1 MGMFKSLTLTS
12 GDHPVDQ
19 LSAVLGQA
27 VQFVYTCWD
36 RIVLNGYLERL
47 QRPEYLVHFFHDVVG
62 IACIEP
68 AVLEQRTNAYK
79 AWVRRI
85 TDEQGIPVLSAT
97 RGTRKEELVMPYY
110 RRLKGTQGVACV
122 LTSLEQGRTFVSYTP
137 RWKLA
142 SGDANYRQIKACRKR
157 FLHYY
162 WYVLDPVMG
171 PMSVRVASYFP
182 FNVTCYLNGHS
193 FVAQELT
200 REGVRFRKADNAF
213 LGVADVA
220 TLQATADRVSAALL
234 QRRCTYWVR
243 RLVPVFSPVERAA
256 LAPGYRFSMAQMEL
270 ATDVIFKRS
279 APLKALFQRACEL
292 GVLVGG
298 AERTSQLFGRRIT
311 HHYQGKLQTVLGQR
325 EIGHPVMRW
334 YYQTSFAKQYTRGD
348 QHGDRILRTETCS
361 NDTYHFGVGRRL
373 DNLPL
378 LRDKLMATNERCLA
392 LQAELL
398 ASPVDTGQLAALA
411 APTLIGQRRIPGL
424 KLHDD
429 RLIRLLETLL
439 HPGGFV
445 GHWTTRE
452 LHARILARHQLTDGN
467 YRLGQLRYDLSK
479 LRAKGLVERIGTS
492 RRYRLTP
499 LGLKLGV
506 LLVKLRTRLLGPLAT
521 LVTNTNPHHP
531 PARHN
536 SVDAA
541 FREVETALDHLSV
554 ALGLT
559 QAA

>member
-1 MGMFKSLTLTS
+1 MER
-12 GDHPVDQ
+12 

-62 IACIEP
+62 VACIEP
-68 AVLEQRTNAYK
+68 TVLEQRTNAYK

-85 TDEQGIPVLSAT
+85 TDEQGIPVLPAPPK
-97 RGTRKEELVMPYY
+97 GVRKEDFVQPFY
-110 RRLKGTQGVACV
+110 RRLKGDAGLACV
-122 LTSLEQGRTFVSYTP
+122 LTSMEQGSTFVSYTP
-137 RWKLA
+137 RWKVA

-162 WYVLDPVMG
+162 WYVLDPIMG

-200 REGVRFRKADNAF
+200 SDGVRFRKVDNAF
-213 LGVADVA
+213 LGVADVP
-220 TLQATADRVSAALL
+220 TLQDAADRLSAALL
-234 QRRCTYWVR
+234 HKRCAYWVR
-243 RLVPVFSPVERAA
+243 RLVPVFSPAERAA

-270 ATDVIFKRS
+270 ATDVIFKRA
-279 APLKALFQRACEL
+279 APLATLFQRACEL

-298 AERTSQLFGRRIT
+298 AERTSHLFGRRIT
-311 HHYQGKLQTVLGQR
+311 RHYQGKLQTLLCQR
-325 EIGHPVMRW
+325 EAGHPVMRW

-348 QHGDRILRTETCS
+348 QHRDRILRTETCS
-361 NDTYHFGVGRRL
+361 NDTRHFGVRRRL
-373 DNLPL
+373 ENLPL
-378 LRDKLMATNERCLA
+378 LRDKLMATNARCLE

-411 APTLIGQRRIPGL
+411 APTTIGQRRIPGL

-429 RLIRLLETLL
+429 RVIRLLETWL

-445 GHWTTRE
+445 GDWTTRD
-452 LHARILARHQLTDGN
+452 LHARILARHRLADDE
-467 YRLGQLRYDLSK
+467 YRLSQLRYDLSK
-479 LRAKGLVERIGTS
+479 LRAKGLVERVGTS
-492 RRYRLTP
+492 RRYCLTP

-506 LLVKLRTRLLGPLAT
+506 LLVKLRVRLLGPLAT
-521 LVTNTNPHHP
+521 LAMTITNRHH
-531 PARHN
+531 AVRN
-536 SVDAA
+536 NAVGAA
-541 FREVETALDHLSV
+541 FLEVDTALDHLS
-554 ALGLT
+554 ATLGLRR
-559 QAA
+559 AA